1 MSVQVE
7 VCESHERIGIS
18 GFLDGHTAESRELLD
33 VLEERRSGARA
44 HHVLDLSEV
53 EYVNSS
59 MLGEF
64 LRFLHA
70 IQGRGYRVLL
80 MNPPPSV
87 ANVLELT
94 GLSTLLPVVA
104 SDEEV
109 EEQLQQERKEEQP
122 SEPVDYA
129 ALAEEIES
137 MVKGDL
143 TGDPSDESQLGRILE
158 D

>member
-7 VCESHERIGIS
+7 VCESHERVGIS

-33 VLEERRSGARA
+33 FLEERRSGARG

-70 IQGRGYRVLL
+70 LQSRGYRVLL

-94 GLSTLLPVVA
+94 GLSALLPVVA
-104 SDEEV
+104 NDEEV
-109 EEQLQQERKEEQP
+109 EEQLQQDRKEEQP

-129 ALAEEIES
+129 ALANEIEA

-143 TGDPSDESQLGRILE
+143 ADESPGESQLGRILE